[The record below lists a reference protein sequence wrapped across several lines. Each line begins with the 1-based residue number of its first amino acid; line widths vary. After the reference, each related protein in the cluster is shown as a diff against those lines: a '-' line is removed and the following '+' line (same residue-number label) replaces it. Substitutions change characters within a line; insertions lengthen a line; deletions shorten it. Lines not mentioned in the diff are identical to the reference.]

1 MCGIPD
7 EIKLIPAEV
16 LVPMLKLKRE
26 VLGSRTSALKL
37 DDVLLALTIAMSTNP
52 MVGMA
57 LDQLPK
63 LRGAD
68 LHSSVMLRTG
78 DISTIKKLGIRVTS
92 EDKFPENSMYF

>member
-1 MCGIPD
+1 
-7 EIKLIPAEV
+7 
-16 LVPMLKLKRE
+16 MLKLKRE

-52 MVGMA
+52 MVGKA

-78 DISTIKKLGIRVTS
+78 DISTLKKLGIRVTC